1 MLGITDRDYHHQ
13 LTSNPQDVCED
24 VIRYFFSIP
33 NGINPL
39 LNAFPAKFPDGS
51 GCLTVALS
59 FRGIPILQKVD
70 LKGRELF
77 CVSVKLI

>member
-51 GCLTVALS
+51 WLS
-59 FRGIPILQKVD
+59 HGSPQLQRDSNTAK
-70 LKGRELF
+70 
-77 CVSVKLI
+77 S